1 MKIVSS
7 PAAGM
12 NALNGL
18 FDLEKEGFHLGGHK
32 TFNEQCVKYLIKSFS
47 NNTKNVGDLIVA
59 RVLLDIKNGMHQ
71 STKDSIHTL
80 IKKQKIVTNTNL
92 HYIYITNLTD
102 FKSKELVEPEAAKL
116 SELPILQ
123 ALKSISKN
131 PDNLILSE
139 DLIDRDSL
147 VPRSLIFG
155 EMWVE
160 NGKPNNRIHMIK
172 FNKKNKLKFTVTID
186 PDHKGGD
193 IIIHHLSKTNS
204 RRPDDMLRTTYTSDL
219 NFRMEE
225 NISAII
231 RTDRYLT
238 RMTGLSKF
246 GYHHGEAIGLFDNI
260 VELRENKADN
270 TIKINI
276 GNPSQ
281 YRCLEMDIV
290 KESNSSDSEMNVGIK
305 IPYVDEE
312 IEGTFK
318 TLDGLDEFTSRSKST
333 TTKMLLSRI
342 VSHFKTKYNEENYNN
357 DIESYKIKVTNFKEM
372 GVSKI
377 KLKSS
382 VPSHACSEPTVTRS
396 NIKLEIILSTFDA
409 DMDLVFSD
417 TIKITDKGI
426 KGTESAHCK
435 QLCNYIIK
443 NYTLEAHPTE
453 PHTYMSIYTDLY
465 AATDDCNSLCIDY
478 ETNELVYEEKL
489 NTDYDNINRVKI
501 TTTANIRIPS
511 TLSNKVSCFVY
522 NANMVS
528 SIYSDIIEQI
538 IADKDNSPFT
548 EVEFS

>member
-7 PAAGM
+7 SIAGM

-47 NNTKNVGDLIVA
+47 NNTKNVGNLIVA
-59 RVLLDIKNGMHQ
+59 RVLLDIENGMYQ

-123 ALKSISKN
+123 VLKSISKN
-131 PDNLILSE
+131 PDNLILSK

-186 PDHKGGD
+186 PDHKGSD

-204 RRPDDMLRTTYTSDL
+204 RRPDDTLRTTYTSDL

-225 NISAII
+225 NISVI
-231 RTDRYLT
+231 TYKDRILN
-238 RMTGLSKF
+238 GLSKF
-246 GYHHGEAIGLFDNI
+246 GYHCSDAIKIFDNI
-260 VELRENKADN
+260 VELRDKADN

-312 IEGTFK
+312 IEGAFK
-318 TLDGLDEFTSRSKST
+318 TLDGLDEFTSRSKSVP
-333 TTKMLLSRI
+333 TKILLSKI
-342 VSHFKTKYNEENYNN
+342 ISYFKTKYNEENYNN

-372 GVSKI
+372 GLSKI

-396 NIKLEIILSTFDA
+396 NIKLEIILSAFDA

-426 KGTESAHCK
+426 KGTESVHCK

-489 NTDYDNINRVKI
+489 NTGYDNINRVMI
-501 TTTANIRIPS
+501 TTTANTRIPS

-538 IADKDNSPFT
+538 IGDKDNSLFT

>member
-7 PAAGM
+7 SIAGM

-18 FDLEKEGFHLGGHK
+18 FALEKEGFHLGGHK
-32 TFNEQCVKYLIKSFS
+32 TFNEQCLKYLIKSFS

-59 RVLLDIKNGMHQ
+59 RVLLDIENGMHQ

-123 ALKSISKN
+123 VLKSISKN

-186 PDHKGGD
+186 PDHKGSD

-225 NISAII
+225 NISVI
-231 RTDRYLT
+231 THKDRILN
-238 RMTGLSKF
+238 GLSKF
-246 GYHHGEAIGLFDNI
+246 GYHCSDAIKIFDNI
-260 VELRENKADN
+260 VELRENKADK
-270 TIKINI
+270 TIKVNI

-281 YRCLEMDIV
+281 YRCLEMNIV
-290 KESNSSDSEMNVGIK
+290 KENDNHDSDIGMNIK
-305 IPYVDEE
+305 IPYIEDKIEE
-312 IEGTFK
+312 SFENLN
-318 TLDGLDEFTSRSKST
+318 TLDELKSNFKSRYTKTILNTITPYFKAKYSAEMYNDAKSYR
-333 TTKMLLSRI
+333 L
-342 VSHFKTKYNEENYNN
+342 E
-357 DIESYKIKVTNFKEM
+357 VTRFKEM
-372 GVSKI
+372 TISDINVK
-377 KLKSS
+377 
-382 VPSHACSEPTVTRS
+382 PSDIQSDSEPRITRS
-396 NIKLEIILSTFDA
+396 EVSTIITLLGYDDTMKLIFSDKVEIKYNDISGTEY
-409 DMDLVFSD
+409 VFSD
-417 TIKITDKGI
+417 PAKSNNRIYKK
-426 KGTESAHCK
+426 
-435 QLCNYIIK
+435 
-443 NYTLEAHPTE
+443 YTLEPHPTE
-453 PHTYMSIYTDLY
+453 KDAYVTTYADMYVTNDE
-465 AATDDCNSLCIDY
+465 DCSLHLDY
-478 ETNELVYEEKL
+478 KTNIMAYEEKL
-489 NTDYDNINRVKI
+489 DVENNNIDKVKI
-501 TTTANIRIPS
+501 TTEIPA
-511 TLSNKVSCFVY
+511 LSDISDKVKY
-522 NANMVS
+522 
-528 SIYSDIIEQI
+528 SIYDVHMVRCMYEDLIDSI
-538 IADKDNSPFT
+538 IADECKYSTVNI
-548 EVEFS
+548 EFK

>member
-1 MKIVSS
+1 M
-7 PAAGM
+7 
-12 NALNGL
+12 L
-18 FDLEKEGFHLGGHK
+18 
-32 TFNEQCVKYLIKSFS
+32 LIQIF
-47 NNTKNVGDLIVA
+47 
-59 RVLLDIKNGMHQ
+59 
-71 STKDSIHTL
+71 
-80 IKKQKIVTNTNL
+80 
-92 HYIYITNLTD
+92 HYIYITSLTD

-123 ALKSISKN
+123 VLKSISKN

-186 PDHKGGD
+186 PDHKGSD

-290 KESNSSDSEMNVGIK
+290 KENDNHDSDIGINIK
-305 IPYVDEE
+305 IPYIEDKIEE
-312 IEGTFK
+312 SFK
-318 TLDGLDEFTSRSKST
+318 NLNTLGELKPNFKSGYTKVMLDKISTYFEAKYSAEMYNDAKSYRLEVSR
-333 TTKMLLSRI
+333 
-342 VSHFKTKYNEENYNN
+342 
-357 DIESYKIKVTNFKEM
+357 FKEM
-372 GVSKI
+372 TISDINV
-377 KLKSS
+377 KSS
-382 VPSHACSEPTVTRS
+382 DIRSDSEPRVARCDIKFIVTLS
-396 NIKLEIILSTFDA
+396 GYDHTMKLLFADKIEIIDENIS
-409 DMDLVFSD
+409 
-417 TIKITDKGI
+417 
-426 KGTESAHCK
+426 GTE
-435 QLCNYIIK
+435 YIYSNQPQSNNRIHK
-443 NYTLEAHPTE
+443 RYTLESQTE
-453 PHTYMSIYTDLY
+453 Q
-465 AATDDCNSLCIDY
+465 AAYVSVYVDMHATNDDCSLHLDY
-478 ETNELVYEEKL
+478 KTNTMVYEEKL
-489 NTDYDNINRVKI
+489 DTDYDNISTVSI
-501 TTTANIRIPS
+501 TTEIPA
-511 TLSNKVSCFVY
+511 LSDISDKVKYSVY
-522 NANMVS
+522 NVDMVRC
-528 SIYSDIIEQI
+528 IYNDLIDCITAEEYKCSTVNIEF
-538 IADKDNSPFT
+538 K
-548 EVEFS
+548 

>member
-7 PAAGM
+7 SIAGM

-59 RVLLDIKNGMHQ
+59 RVLLDIENGMHQ

-92 HYIYITNLTD
+92 HYIYITSLTD

-123 ALKSISKN
+123 VLKSISKN

-290 KESNSSDSEMNVGIK
+290 KENDNHDSDIGINIK
-305 IPYVDEE
+305 IPYIEDKIEE
-312 IEGTFK
+312 SFK
-318 TLDGLDEFTSRSKST
+318 NLNTLGELKPNFKSGYTKVMLDKISTYFEAKYSAEMYNDAKSYRLEVSR
-333 TTKMLLSRI
+333 
-342 VSHFKTKYNEENYNN
+342 
-357 DIESYKIKVTNFKEM
+357 FKEM
-372 GVSKI
+372 TISDINVK
-377 KLKSS
+377 
-382 VPSHACSEPTVTRS
+382 PSDIRSDSEPRVARSDIKFIVTLSGYDDTMKLIFADRIEMIDE
-396 NIKLEIILSTFDA
+396 NIS
-409 DMDLVFSD
+409 
-417 TIKITDKGI
+417 
-426 KGTESAHCK
+426 GTE
-435 QLCNYIIK
+435 YIYSNQPQSNNRIHK
-443 NYTLEAHPTE
+443 RYILESHPSE
-453 PHTYMSIYTDLY
+453 Q
-465 AATDDCNSLCIDY
+465 AAYVSVYVDMHATNDDCSLHLDY
-478 ETNELVYEEKL
+478 KTNTMVYEEKL
-489 NTDYDNINRVKI
+489 DTDYDNISTVTI
-501 TTTANIRIPS
+501 TTEIP
-511 TLSNKVSCFVY
+511 TLSDISDKVKYSVY
-522 NANMVS
+522 NVDMVRC
-528 SIYSDIIEQI
+528 IYNDLIDCIITDEYKYSTVNI
-538 IADKDNSPFT
+538 
-548 EVEFS
+548 EFK